1 MAKHW
6 SEAARNYRVKVEG
19 KRKRL
24 SPWKLGGLTPLQLG
38 KRVGNNINDTDILD
52 RAAALAYYY
61 FLALF
66 PLIILVLAI
75 AGVVLGSKPDTLNQT
90 MSSMARTL
98 PPDATSLISKTMQQ
112 MVQSSGGW
120 KIGFGLLGTLWAAS
134 GAMSGVGT
142 ALNYV
147 YEVREE
153 RPIWKRYA
161 IYIALTI
168 GVAILGLVALGI
180 FLFGGT
186 AAQYVASHIGMADAG
201 KYAWM
206 ILQWPL
212 AIALVVTAFAI
223 VYFFAPD
230 VEQPHWHWITPGS
243 VVGVFIW
250 IVISLL
256 FKVYLA
262 HFNSYSKTY
271 GALAGVIILMTW
283 LYLSGMSLLLG
294 GAINA
299 EIEHAAAERGH
310 PEAKGHGEKEP
321 DESGERAA

>member
-1 MAKHW
+1 MAAM
-6 SEAARNYRVKVEG
+6 SEAARNYREKVQH
-19 KRKRL
+19 KRRAL

-38 KRVGNNINDTDILD
+38 KRTINRFNQTDITD
-52 RAAALAYYY
+52 RSAALGYYY

-66 PLIILVLAI
+66 PLIILVLSV
-75 AGVVLGSKPDTLNQT
+75 AGLVLGSKPDVLGQAMNLLGRSMPGDAASVITKTL
-90 MSSMARTL
+90 R
-98 PPDATSLISKTMQQ
+98 D
-112 MVQSSGGW
+112 MVQASGGW
-120 KIGFGLLGTLWAAS
+120 KIGFGLIGTLWAAT

-147 YEVREE
+147 YEVPEG
-153 RPIWKRYA
+153 RPIYKRYA

-168 GVAILGLVALGI
+168 GVAILGLLAIGI

-186 AAQYVASHIGMADAG
+186 AANYVASHIGMATAG
-201 KYAWM
+201 KYAWL
-206 ILQWPL
+206 ILQWPV

-223 VYFFAPD
+223 VYYFAPD

-256 FKVYLA
+256 FKLYLTY
-262 HFNSYSKTY
+262 FNSYSKTY
-271 GALAGVIILMTW
+271 GALAGVIILLTW
-283 LYLSGMSLLLG
+283 LYLSGMSLLFG

-321 DESGERAA
+321 NENEERAA

>member
-1 MAKHW
+1 MPLHDHRA
-6 SEAARNYRVKVEG
+6 EVKRIE
-19 KRKRL
+19 RKA

-38 KRVGNNINDTDILD
+38 KRVVNRFGETDILD
-52 RAAALAYYY
+52 RSAALAYYY

-66 PLIILVLAI
+66 PLLILVLAI
-75 AGVVLGSKPDTLNQT
+75 AGVALGSKPDTLDQT
-90 MSSMARTL
+90 MTSMARTL
-98 PPDATSLISKTMQQ
+98 PGDAASLISKTLRD

-153 RPIWKRYA
+153 RPIWKRYG
-161 IYIALTI
+161 IYIALTV
-168 GVAILGLVALGI
+168 GVAILGMVALGI

-186 AAQYVASHIGMADAG
+186 AADYVASHVGMATAG

-206 ILQWPL
+206 ALQWPV
-212 AIALVVTAFAI
+212 AIALVVTAYAL
-223 VYFFAPD
+223 VYYFAPD
-230 VEQPHWHWITPGS
+230 VEHAHWRWITPGS
-243 VVGVFIW
+243 AVGVFIW
-250 IVISLL
+250 IAISLL
-256 FKVYLA
+256 FKVYLKY
-262 HFNSYSKTY
+262 FNTYSKTY
-271 GALAGVIILMTW
+271 GALAGAIILMTW

-299 EIEHAAAERGH
+299 EIEHAAADRGH
-310 PEAKGHGEKEP
+310 PEAKAEGEKTP
-321 DESGERAA
+321 DESGQRAA